1 MSLLNRAIGLAY
13 HELSGDAE
21 TINTEMDK
29 YMKVTREDLQRIV
42 TKSVTRTNSSTLIY
56 KRKPNA

>member
-21 TINTEMDK
+21 TINTEMAK
-29 YMKVTREDLQRIV
+29 YMAVTREDLQQKVIVSV
-42 TKSVTRTNSSTLIY
+42 TKTNSSTLIY
-56 KRKPNA
+56 KRESNA